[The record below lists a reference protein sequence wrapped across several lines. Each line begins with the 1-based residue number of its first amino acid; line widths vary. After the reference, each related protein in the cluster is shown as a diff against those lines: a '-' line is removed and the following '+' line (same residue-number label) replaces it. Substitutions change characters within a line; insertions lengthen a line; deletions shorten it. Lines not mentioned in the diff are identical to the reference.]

1 MEMLFA
7 KTFLSL
13 GVEMLLFSIEEEYIH
28 CTNKVV
34 VVFGGFSNFIL
45 LFASSKLFARFK
57 VMLCI
62 YQSVRICSP
71 ANEL

>member
-7 KTFLSL
+7 KTFPSL
-13 GVEMLLFSIEEEYIH
+13 GVEILLFSIEEGLYM

-34 VVFGGFSNFIL
+34 VVLGEFTNFIL

-57 VMLCI
+57 GNALYI
-62 YQSVRICSP
+62 SKCSHM
-71 ANEL
+71 